1 METPGFRSGDQLIPH
16 LGRLREEL
24 TVGKLP
30 EERKP
35 TSLPLHLEL
44 LPYSLGAACLA
55 VSELVYSQYLVVQS
69 VLGRAARNST
79 IHVLSPEDRDR
90 MAFRVDAFLDAARR
104 TQNGTIHYFAR
115 AYGLSLPDSLDKLV
129 VHASGT
135 KSPLPPYLTQ
145 LVTSYWSESGKR
157 LKDYRDVAQHHGL
170 VASEGRAFF
179 RPNGDPAIFLMLP
192 SNPEAKNPQKF
203 RYERPAV
210 HALPYCWKAFFEL
223 MRFVYRATKPL
234 LAPGPGNRVR
244 LIAIRTPVRIDS
256 DEPEG
261 APLMSTT
268 AFRRELPIFLRS
280 LDEESNGGLGGGEEA
295 SNTGP
300 QADS

>member
-1 METPGFRSGDQLIPH
+1 VEYPGFVSGDQLIPH
-16 LGRLREEL
+16 LGRLRDEL

-55 VSELVYSQYLVVQS
+55 VSELIYSQYLVVQN
-69 VLGRAARNST
+69 VLGRAAHNAT

-90 MAFRVDAFLDAARR
+90 MAFRVDAFLEAARR
-104 TQNGTIHYFAR
+104 AQNGITHYFAR
-115 AYGLSLPDSLDKLV
+115 AYGLSLPDSLDKV
-129 VHASGT
+129 VAGVCGN
-135 KSPLPPYLTQ
+135 KYPLPPDLAQ
-145 LVTSYWSESGKR
+145 LITSYWSASGKR

-170 VASEGRAFF
+170 VASEGRTFF
-179 RPNGDPAIFLMLP
+179 RPNGEVAIFLILP
-192 SNPEAKNPQKF
+192 NNPDAKNPQKF
-203 RYERPAV
+203 QYEKPAV

-234 LAPGPGNRVR
+234 LAPGPGNPVQ
-244 LIAIRTPVRIDS
+244 LIAFRTPVRVDS

-261 APLMSTT
+261 APLT
-268 AFRRELPIFLRS
+268 ATDKFRRELAVVLRS
-280 LDEESNGGLGGGEEA
+280 LDEEEEA
-295 SNTGP
+295 CQS
-300 QADS
+300 A

>member
-1 METPGFRSGDQLIPH
+1 MEYPGFVSGEQLIPH
-16 LGRLREEL
+16 LGRLRDEL

-55 VSELVYSQYLVVQS
+55 VSELIYSQYLVVQS
-69 VLGRAARNST
+69 VLGHAARDAT
-79 IHVLSPEDRDR
+79 IHFLSPEDRDR

-104 TQNGTIHYFAR
+104 AQNGITHYFAR
-115 AYGLSLPDSLDKLV
+115 AYGLSLPDSLDKV
-129 VHASGT
+129 IARVSGSN
-135 KSPLPPYLTQ
+135 SPLPPHLSR
-145 LVTSYWSESGKR
+145 LITSYWLESGKR

-179 RPNGDPAIFLMLP
+179 RSTGEPAIFLILP
-192 SNPEAKNPQKF
+192 NNPDIKNPQKF
-203 RYERPAV
+203 KYEKPAV

-223 MRFVYRATKPL
+223 MRFVYRATEPL
-234 LAPGPGNRVR
+234 LEQGPGNPVR
-244 LIAIRTPVRIDS
+244 LIAVRTPVRIDN

-261 APLMSTT
+261 ATLVST
-268 AFRRELPIFLRS
+268 ADFRRELPVVLRS
-280 LDEESNGGLGGGEEA
+280 LDEETNKDQCDGEKTP
-295 SNTGP
+295 NTGP
-300 QADS
+300 QADA